1 VNDLIRIGMDTSKS
15 VFVLHGVDAAERP
28 VLRKTLRRRQVI
40 EFFARLPPTQVG
52 MEACGAAH
60 HWARELGGLGH
71 EAKLL
76 PAQRVK
82 PYVARNKNDRADA
95 EAICE
100 AMSRPRM
107 RFVPVKTAEQQ
118 AALMLAGMRERLIA
132 RRTQLSNMIRGYAAE
147 FGLVAA
153 KGLEKIEPLLARI
166 AADATLPGLAREL
179 FAALGAEY
187 AELRPK
193 LGKIEA
199 QLLAWHRHNELS
211 RRLAEI
217 PSVGPIGAALMA
229 MKVVN
234 PRAFRRGRDFA
245 AWLGL
250 TPKDHSTAGK
260 QRLGVITRAGDE
272 ALRRVLV
279 LGATAV
285 IQQVRRGRGHP
296 SPWLVAL
303 LRRKPPKLAAVA
315 LANKTAR
322 IAWKLM
328 VSGERYH
335 GARATAV
342 AHGNPCSEGASSQPR
357 KLRAVLAAVKARPPG
372 AAGRRTWSATAGLDG
387 GCARRATTTAVGTK
401 KRSTVE
407 QRNEG

>member
-1 VNDLIRIGMDTSKS
+1 MNDLIRIGMDTSKS
-15 VFVLHGVDAAERP
+15 VFVLHGVDAAEQP

-40 EFFARLPPTQVG
+40 EFFATLPSTQVG

-60 HWARELGGLGH
+60 HWSRELGALGH
-71 EAKLL
+71 DIKLL

-82 PYVARNKNDRADA
+82 PYVARNKNDAADA

-107 RFVPVKTAEQQ
+107 TFVPVKTAEQQ
-118 AALMLAGMRERLIA
+118 AALMLAGMRDQLIA
-132 RRTQLSNMIRGYAAE
+132 RRTQLSNTIRGYAAE
-147 FGLVAA
+147 FGLVVAA

-166 AADATLPGLAREL
+166 AADESLPALAREL

-187 AELRPK
+187 HELK
-193 LGKIEA
+193 LKLRKIEA
-199 QLLAWHRHNELS
+199 QLLAWHRQNELS

-217 PSVGPIGAALMA
+217 PGVGPIGAALMV

-234 PRAFRRGRDFA
+234 PRAFRSGRDFA

-335 GARATAV
+335 GAWQRLLRGRFVPTPQGWRRARRR
-342 AHGNPCSEGASSQPR
+342 Q
-357 KLRAVLAAVKARPPG
+357 G
-372 AAGRRTWSATAGLDG
+372 AAYQHCGTPHRECDGRP
-387 GCARRATTTAVGTK
+387 
-401 KRSTVE
+401 
-407 QRNEG
+407 